1 MQKYIADLNYL
12 LLLINLVLLI
22 SQFKKYNKSM
32 RIFTFYMLVIAVIQL
47 TTRYYSRNGLNNL
60 FISHFYFVLQF
71 VLLSFFY
78 KAILPVISQQR
89 FVVVGLFLCFI
100 ILGIQYYL
108 DPSLFYTFNLLEIF
122 ITSFLILIYAL
133 FHFYN
138 ILAESKQYYYLNTGI
153 FIYIFGS
160 TVLFMSGDILS
171 TIAPSYGKIIW
182 TLNGLLYV
190 VYQVYIFIEWR
201 RIKKKNSAT
210 V

>member
-1 MQKYIADLNYL
+1 MQRYIADFNYL
-12 LLLINLVLLI
+12 LLLINLVLLL
-22 SQFKKYNKSM
+22 SQFKKYNRTM

-60 FISHFYFVLQF
+60 FLSHFYFILQF
-71 VLLSFFY
+71 VLLSLFY
-78 KAILPVISQQR
+78 KTILPVISQKR
-89 FVVVGLFLCFI
+89 SVVAGLFLCFI

-108 DPSLFYTFNLLEIF
+108 NPSLFYTFNLLEIF

-171 TIAPSYGKIIW
+171 TIEPSYGKIIY
-182 TLNGLLYV
+182 TLNGFLYV

-201 RIKKKNSAT
+201 RIKKADS
-210 V
+210 VIV